1 MTWIKDHQRLV
12 ITVAAII
19 MLVLLY
25 YILAKGAFG
34 IGTGG
39 VTGDQG
45 PSSGP

>member
-25 YILAKGAFG
+25 TFLRREH
-34 IGTGG
+34 
-39 VTGDQG
+39 
-45 PSSGP
+45 SGSAPVE

>member
-1 MTWIKDHQRLV
+1 MSWIKDHRWYL
-12 ITVAAII
+12 
-19 MLVLLY
+19 
-25 YILAKGAFG
+25 ILAATILLVALYLISIGAFG